1 MTDRELMQQA
11 LEALEL
17 LARYEN
23 PATKIQVRK
32 PKDGGPIVT
41 MYPHKVAT
49 EAAAPLRERLAQ
61 PEQEPVAWRWKERIN
76 NDFDSWVISASE
88 PPPYAI
94 EQQPLYTAPPQRKP
108 EQEPVAWQPIETAPK
123 TGKKVILFYLNR
135 NNFPRT
141 VMARWLTDDEAAETD
156 TDCVGLEGGWYECID
171 NWDDYTEVAIHEGEP
186 THWMP
191 LPPAPTS
198 EGKPDVA

>member
-61 PEQEPVAWRWKERIN
+61 PEQESVKFCTYPKCQTTAGCAGVCARQNTTPQPRQ
-76 NDFDSWVISASE
+76 WV
-88 PPPYAI
+88 
-94 EQQPLYTAPPQRKP
+94 
-108 EQEPVAWQPIETAPK
+108 
-123 TGKKVILFYLNR
+123 G
-135 NNFPRT
+135 
-141 VMARWLTDDEAAETD
+141 LTDKEIDYQAKKDDHAVYFALGALWAEAKLKEKNT
-156 TDCVGLEGGWYECID
+156 
-171 NWDDYTEVAIHEGEP
+171 
-186 THWMP
+186 
-191 LPPAPTS
+191 
-198 EGKPDVA
+198 

>member
-32 PKDGGPIVT
+32 PKNGGSIVT

-61 PEQEPVAWRWKERIN
+61 PEPVIDKSAAIRIATALGWVPPSDTSQERVDEAEK
-76 NDFDSWVISASE
+76 
-88 PPPYAI
+88 
-94 EQQPLYTAPPQRKP
+94 QRQ
-108 EQEPVAWQPIETAPK
+108 EQEPVAWYCKE
-123 TGKKVILFYLNR
+123 GLNR
-135 NNFPRT
+135 GVSLKQESPEWEPLYTISQHR
-141 VMARWLTDDEAAETD
+141 RPLSDDEADEFVRRFAR
-156 TDCVGLEGGWYECID
+156 YELIR
-171 NWDDYTEVAIHEGEP
+171 AIEAAHGIKGE
-186 THWMP
+186 
-191 LPPAPTS
+191 A
-198 EGKPDVA
+198 